1 MYYSTLVAFIPY
13 KIRKRRADIAVDF
26 YNLLAY
32 GPFRKE
38 KEKKK
43 LLSYGKKKRLE
54 TGSDKVQ
61 RNKIG
66 RSLGL
71 ALLSIKVA

>member
-13 KIRKRRADIAVDF
+13 KIRKRPADIAVDF

-38 KEKKK
+38 KEKKSSYPMERRRDLEQVQIKYNETK
-43 LLSYGKKKRLE
+43 LEG
-54 TGSDKVQ
+54 V
-61 RNKIG
+61 
-66 RSLGL
+66 
-71 ALLSIKVA
+71 